1 MTYRVP
7 MSRREFLASGR
18 YSEHP
23 RVWERCVH
31 GFRAVDCGEGCVK
44 WGDECDF
51 GGCTRPATVTTS
63 QGRPVCGMHQ
73 RVLTELGQD
82 HPRPADDTGRTSRG
96 EEKRSARISAHDPR
110 GQLVREWRGRI
121 GDGNASLYLYDLDER
136 DPQTGHHRM
145 AYRLLHGGDLVFAG
159 DDYAVPAQHAV
170 DSDEAVR
177 GLLGFLSLRPGDT
190 DAEYFDAYT
199 DRQRSWADQYGE
211 ELALHADPEALAGEG
226 EAPTMDAALDALQGL
241 RAVADRARVRVDRL
255 AGSLRSAD
263 LDEQTLDDVAA
274 VLDAADAMKTA
285 AAKALTG
292 LQDRH
297 GQLHEAVNTTQHT
310 ADTDW
315 YRH

>member
-7 MSRREFLASGR
+7 VSRGEFLASGR

-31 GFRAVDCGEGCVK
+31 GFPAVDCGEGCVK
-44 WGDECDF
+44 WSGECDF

-63 QGRPVCGMHQ
+63 QGRPVCGTHQ
-73 RVLTELGQD
+73 RVLAELGQD
-82 HPRPADDTGRTSRG
+82 SRPADDTARSQVGETRG
-96 EEKRSARISAHDPR
+96 VPMSGDDWS
-110 GQLVREWRGRI
+110 GQLVRQWRGRV
-121 GDGNASLYLYDLDER
+121 GDRDASLYLYDLDER

-145 AYRLLHGGDLVFAG
+145 AYRLLHGGELVFTG

-177 GLLGFLSLRPGDT
+177 GLLGFLSLRLGDT
-190 DAEYFDAYT
+190 DAEYFDAYS
-199 DRQRSWADQYGE
+199 DRQRNWADQYGE
-211 ELALHADPEALAGEG
+211 ELAMHADSEALAGGG
-226 EAPTMDAALDALQGL
+226 EAPTMDAALDVLQAL
-241 RAVADRARVRVDRL
+241 RAVADRAGVRVDQL

-263 LDEQTLDDVAA
+263 LDAQTLDDIAA
-274 VLDAADAMKTA
+274 VLDAADALKTA

-297 GQLHEAVNTTQHT
+297 GLLHEAVNTTPHT